1 MTQKLATGSII
12 VIAIIVIILIFDD
25 KVMAAFVPKNATGD
39 ATNGGGLL
47 SPAQQKQNLLDLS
60 NWALG
65 TGKTESANPSDYGYV
80 PGDVGPVTTDS
91 SPFVTVKSLLGF

>member
-25 KVMAAFVPKNATGD
+25 KVIAAFAPKSATGD
-39 ATNGGGLL
+39 ATNGGLL

-65 TGKTESANPSDYGYV
+65 TGKTESASPSDYGYV
-80 PGDVGPVTTDS
+80 PGDVYPVTTDS
-91 SPFVTVKSLLGF
+91 SPFATVKSLLGL